1 MPCAMSRLFSVP
13 VKLGHRCEEE
23 WVSEVTRERCATL
36 SFLLPSNLKSALKNN
51 KRSGKELGAGAK
63 ESGRL
68 RDNTRVG
75 MLNKT

>member
-36 SFLLPSNLKSALKNN
+36 SFLLPSNLESALKNN
-51 KRSGKELGAGAK
+51 KRSGKELGTRAK
-63 ESGRL
+63 ESGRV